1 MGLLDQI
8 TDTISQATKDINDK
22 ATQMI
27 DVTKQNNRVKEAEKL
42 LDDTYKQIGMLVYES
57 KQDGSTPDLSELLL
71 TVDRLKSAIADA
83 ENSIKIIKGAGT
95 CSACG
100 ATVPAGC
107 FYCPKCG
114 AKQTPEGKCPNC
126 GATLSAGTNNCPN
139 CGMKVGI

>member
-8 TDTISQATKDINDK
+8 SDTLSQATQTINDK
-22 ATQMI
+22 AGQMI
-27 DVTKQNNRVKEAEKL
+27 DITKQNNRVKEAEKL

-71 TVDRLKSAIADA
+71 TVDRLKSAIEDA
-83 ENSIKIIKGAGT
+83 QSSIRVLRGSGV

-100 ATVPAGC
+100 TEVPAGSY
-107 FYCPKCG
+107 YCPKCG
-114 AKQTPEGKCPNC
+114 AKQTQEGKCPNC
-126 GATLSAGTNNCPN
+126 GGVLSAGSNICPN